1 MSLIFNTI
9 RAWVISSL
17 PTDSKPIYTLR
28 WRLVLAFAFT
38 LSSACNSS
46 GSTSAGSQS
55 PLSQTGAERLS
66 GEDGV
71 EAGEAWSYYQG
82 SDFYLEDAHTT
93 IIRQILFLQ
102 EETPGVV
109 SGFNLDG
116 RVSAEGDE
124 ETCGHSD
131 LEDPEGRSGIDN
143 QFATLFR
150 ILSAIVEDTPQVA
163 IQGAINEGRVL
174 MMVELLGVD
183 SLINDDDVTVRVF
196 RASGRPLVGNQGLI
210 APYQT
215 FYRDYDFPMS
225 EVRGVH
231 IKNGSLQ
238 AGPVDFEVP
247 MDVLDA
253 NFPMTVL
260 NGQIRMTFEEDGSF
274 SGLIGGSVNIDQVL
288 DEFAIV
294 VSGNEDDLA
303 RPIFKANADM
313 GYQDGECQ
321 EISLAFEVNGH
332 IAYAVHRRDDA
343 VSDDSEASGPPSAE

>member
-1 MSLIFNTI
+1 MTSIETSRVRSTLHWTHPKNEADLMTFSRCLIIISLIFGSGCD
-9 RAWVISSL
+9 SS
-17 PTDSKPIYTLR
+17 T
-28 WRLVLAFAFT
+28 
-38 LSSACNSS
+38 SS
-46 GSTSAGSQS
+46 GNEPTLLTSVEVDDVAGD
-55 PLSQTGAERLS
+55 QTIITN
-66 GEDGV
+66 DD
-71 EAGEAWSYYQG
+71 WNYYQG
-82 SDFYLEDAHTT
+82 SDFYLEASHTN

-102 EETPGVV
+102 EEAPGVV
-109 SGFNLDG
+109 SGFNLDD
-116 RVSAEGDE
+116 RISESGDE
-124 ETCGHSD
+124 KTCGHSD
-131 LEDPEGRSGIDN
+131 LEDPQGRSGIDN

-150 ILSAIVEDTPQVA
+150 LLTAIVEDTPQIA

-183 SLINDDDVTVRVF
+183 SLDNDDDITVRVF

-215 FYRDYDFPMS
+215 FYRDYDFPIS
-225 EVRGVH
+225 EVKGVQIRH
-231 IKNGSLQ
+231 GELQ

-260 NGQIRMTFEEDGSF
+260 NGQIRMKFNQDGSF
-274 SGLIGGSVNIDQVL
+274 SGLIGGSVNIDDVL

-303 RPIFKANADM
+303 RPIFEANADM
-313 GYQDGECQ
+313 GYRDGECQ

-332 IAYAVHRRDDA
+332 VAYAVHRRDETTGHE
-343 VSDDSEASGPPSAE
+343 SED

>member
-1 MSLIFNTI
+1 MDQAGMESSSDANT
-9 RAWVISSL
+9 S
-17 PTDSKPIYTLR
+17 
-28 WRLVLAFAFT
+28 
-38 LSSACNSS
+38 
-46 GSTSAGSQS
+46 
-55 PLSQTGAERLS
+55 
-66 GEDGV
+66 GV
-71 EAGEAWSYYQG
+71 EDEWTYYQG
-82 SDFYLEDAHTT
+82 SDFYLESSHTS
-93 IIRQILFLQ
+93 IIRQILFLK

-109 SGFNLDG
+109 QGFNLDDQ
-116 RVSAEGDE
+116 VSERGED
-124 ETCGHSD
+124 ETCGHPD
-131 LEDPEGRSGIDN
+131 LEDPDGVAGIDN

-150 ILSAIVEDTPQVA
+150 ILSAIVEDTPQIA

-183 SLINDDDVTVRVF
+183 SLENDDDVTLRIF
-196 RASGRPLVGNQGLI
+196 RGSGRPLVGNLGLI

-215 FYRDYDFPMS
+215 FYRDYEFPMS
-225 EVRGVH
+225 EVRG
-231 IKNGSLQ
+231 IKIRDGELQ
-238 AGPVDFEVP
+238 AGPVDFEIP

-260 NGQIRMTFEEDGSF
+260 NGQIRMKFGEDGSF

-313 GYQDGECQ
+313 GYEDGECQ

-332 IAYAVHRRDDA
+332 VAYAVHRRDEVMQQDQE
-343 VSDDSEASGPPSAE
+343 DQE